1 MLLVLTMIHDMAY
14 PVKLNIPSQGGS
26 ERGSEGYDEEKPP
39 STLEELYGE
48 RHVTLLRDLFE
59 AASRLRD
66 GKVSESEIDIII
78 DTLLDDYDTPA
89 EYREEVSE
97 ALKIKYARHVS
108 NKNGK
113 IPSLLVPMDATY
125 LREIGGFDKIVKGRS
140 AYRGNLS
147 PEDMERAYK
156 LVRAGYADLYNTD
169 FVPGTMPSMS
179 KRKKYSKA
187 ETAALQRQCD
197 VDRRRY
203 LDNPNSWS
211 RDPVVISWWK
221 DKAFPERW
229 AWLTAPHVE
238 PLTSEAL
245 EWSEKLFDWMDSNEG
260 KAPSRKSK
268 DPEEKSLGSKL
279 SNLRSNKKNN
289 AKGWKT
295 YGTKL
300 MKLAKKRGY
309 PSVFDTTDL
318 TSEALEWT
326 EKLFDWMDS
335 NEGKAPN
342 QKSKDPEEKSL
353 GSKLSTLRQNKKNN
367 SNGWKTYGT
376 KLMKLAKSRDYP
388 AVFDTTDLTSEAL
401 EGAEKLFDWMDS
413 HEDKAPSA
421 TSKDPEEKTLGIKL
435 SNLRSNKKNN
445 SNGWKTY
452 GTKLMKLSRS
462 RGYPSVFN
470 TRGSK

>member
-1 MLLVLTMIHDMAY
+1 LFDKYKSKFKFYNLDWLEHWKTLNIRELLFHYEEYDTSPVNRILDIVRKNPGRRFLVIVPPIGHKWRKGNTGNRRVANLASGLRNLGVVCDLVTRDGLTVAAQKRNGRLLSKEPKRVEEGKPNFDIVLSCNKVREGVDWVPCDFVLNAAVESSPCVAIQTLGRPFRRYPEKDSVTIVGLVKKFVVPRKLKVSPRELLSDRTNMLLVLTMIHDMAY

-229 AWLTAPHVE
+229 AWLTAPM
-238 PLTSEAL
+238 L
-245 EWSEKLFDWMDSNEG
+245 
-260 KAPSRKSK
+260 
-268 DPEEKSLGSKL
+268 SL
-279 SNLRSNKKNN
+279 
-289 AKGWKT
+289 
-295 YGTKL
+295 
-300 MKLAKKRGY
+300 
-309 PSVFDTTDL
+309 
-318 TSEALEWT
+318 
-326 EKLFDWMDS
+326 
-335 NEGKAPN
+335 
-342 QKSKDPEEKSL
+342 
-353 GSKLSTLRQNKKNN
+353 
-367 SNGWKTYGT
+367 
-376 KLMKLAKSRDYP
+376 
-388 AVFDTTDLTSEAL
+388 
-401 EGAEKLFDWMDS
+401 
-413 HEDKAPSA
+413 
-421 TSKDPEEKTLGIKL
+421 
-435 SNLRSNKKNN
+435 
-445 SNGWKTY
+445 
-452 GTKLMKLSRS
+452 
-462 RGYPSVFN
+462 
-470 TRGSK
+470 